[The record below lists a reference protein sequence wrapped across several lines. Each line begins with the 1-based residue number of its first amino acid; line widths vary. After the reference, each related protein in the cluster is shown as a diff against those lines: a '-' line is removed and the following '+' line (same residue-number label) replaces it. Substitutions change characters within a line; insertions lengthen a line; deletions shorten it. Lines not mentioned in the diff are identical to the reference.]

1 MERRL
6 FAVRAATQI
15 DRDNRDEIIDAVC
28 DMYDRVC
35 EMNGI
40 GVSDMVSIMFTMTS
54 DLRTTNPAT
63 ALRSRDERFAVPL
76 FCMQEPDVDN
86 MLART
91 IRLIIHYYA
100 PGHHAPKA
108 VYLHGATKLRPDLS
122 R

>member
-15 DRDNRDEIIDAVC
+15 GRDSREEIIDAVC
-28 DMYDRVC
+28 DVYDRVC
-35 EMNGI
+35 EANGMD
-40 GVSDMVSIMFTMTS
+40 VSDMVSIMFTMTS

-63 ALRSRDERFAVPL
+63 ALRTRDARFAVPL

-86 MLART
+86 MLERT

-100 PGHHAPKA
+100 PEHHTPKA
-108 VYLHGATKLRPDLS
+108 VYLHGAANLRPDLS
-122 R
+122 